1 MRNWRR
7 AAAGRVGSGMRALLT
22 RAKGEWSVAA
32 ARRRGDI
39 VGVRRLS
46 RDDVVLAA
54 VELTA
59 AHGLSELTVRAL
71 ATRLGVRSPS
81 IYHHLPGGLQE
92 LRTAV
97 VEKIADLVANEVGD
111 NPTDSIWEWVT
122 KVPLRVGA
130 VSRRYPGVLQYL
142 LTTGRDERL
151 THVEAEHVA
160 ELLLK
165 SELRHVAAEA
175 YVLIQAFVA
184 GWACA
189 QLPSRSRAQ
198 ELGFESLAGLLAA
211 TGDVGNEVVLVNGL
225 RALLVGMKLDGARDT
240 AAAASGSA

>member
-1 MRNWRR
+1 M
-7 AAAGRVGSGMRALLT
+7 
-22 RAKGEWSVAA
+22 
-32 ARRRGDI
+32 
-39 VGVRRLS
+39 S
-46 RDDVVLAA
+46 RDDVVMAA

-71 ATRLGVRSPS
+71 ASRLGVRSPS
-81 IYHHLPGGLQE
+81 IYHHLRGGLQE

-97 VEKIADLVANEVGD
+97 VEKIADLVADEVGD
-111 NPTDSIWEWVT
+111 DPGDTIWEWVT
-122 KVPLRVGA
+122 KAPLRVGA

-151 THVEAEHVA
+151 THVEAERVA

-165 SELRHVAAEA
+165 SELRDVAAEA
-175 YVLIQAFVA
+175 YHLIQVFVT

-189 QLPSRSRAQ
+189 QFPSPPRAQ
-198 ELGFESLAGLLAA
+198 ELGFGSLAGLLAA
-211 TGDVGNEVVLVNGL
+211 TGDVGDEFVLGKGL
-225 RALLVGMKLDGARDT
+225 RALLVGMKLEAAPDT